1 MFPFLNKT
9 NAIISRK
16 PIPKIASPWRSW
28 RLWSLPFQ
36 AHFTIIHPLLQKQNS
51 PMNRELWR
59 LEPTP
64 HTIQLLEHRS
74 LEPDMP
80 CSDTRLNPSLKAHG
94 LCNSQKES
102 SGWKLRPM
110 HNFLLEFGFL
120 QTSMQLSVAFHHR
133 ITKSFQTEET
143 LKGHLV

>member
-59 LEPTP
+59 LVSWTHPTH
-64 HTIQLLEHRS
+64 HTATRTPQPGTRHVLLRHTAQPFPEGSRLVQFPEGKFGLETQTYAQLPS
-74 LEPDMP
+74 WIWVPPDQHAAQCCIP
-80 CSDTRLNPSLKAHG
+80 SQNHKVFSDGRDP
-94 LCNSQKES
+94 
-102 SGWKLRPM
+102 
-110 HNFLLEFGFL
+110 
-120 QTSMQLSVAFHHR
+120 
-133 ITKSFQTEET
+133 
-143 LKGHLV
+143 